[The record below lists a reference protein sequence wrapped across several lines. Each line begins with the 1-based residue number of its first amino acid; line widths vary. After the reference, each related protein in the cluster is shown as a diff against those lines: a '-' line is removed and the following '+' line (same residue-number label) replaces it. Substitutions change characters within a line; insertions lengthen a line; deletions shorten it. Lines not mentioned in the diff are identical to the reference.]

1 MLPEVGGLE
10 YVVIAI
16 VALIV
21 VGPKDLPIML
31 RKVGQWVGKL
41 RSMANEFRASFDEMA
56 RQSEL
61 DELRREVEAMR
72 KGQFADQAAH
82 EAMNAQTSQ
91 IFNEIGDS
99 LNGSG
104 VQFHPPTSGYQ
115 AEGLAQTTTIEVG
128 QGAAEPTVAEKAPRR
143 RRPAREPT
151 VVDPKAPKPRAKAGA
166 KPAAKPAAKP
176 VAKKPLAPKAAAAKP
191 AAPKTTRRAAKPKA
205 GSVA

>member
-82 EAMNAQTSQ
+82 EAMNVQASQ

-104 VQFHPPTSGYQ
+104 VQFDPPTGGYQ

-128 QGAAEPTVAEKAPRR
+128 QAAEPTVAEKAPR
-143 RRPAREPT
+143 
-151 VVDPKAPKPRAKAGA
+151 K
-166 KPAAKPAAKP
+166 
-176 VAKKPLAPKAAAAKP
+176 
-191 AAPKTTRRAAKPKA
+191 RRAVRARPMVEP
-205 GSVA
+205 SSS

>member
-41 RSMANEFRASFDEMA
+41 RAMANEFRASFDEMA

-61 DELRREVEAMR
+61 DDLRREVEAMR

-82 EAMNAQTSQ
+82 EAMNAQASQ

-99 LNGSG
+99 LNGSD
-104 VQFHPPTSGYQ
+104 VQFHPPMGGYS

-128 QGAAEPTVAEKAPRR
+128 QSAEPTVVKKAPRKR
-143 RRPAREPT
+143 RSTLEPT
-151 VVDPKAPKPRAKAGA
+151 VVDSKAPKPRAKVAGKPQA
-166 KPAAKPAAKP
+166 KASAAT
-176 VAKKPLAPKAAAAKP
+176 KAAGK
-191 AAPKTTRRAAKPKA
+191 AAPAKTAARRTPKPKA
-205 GSVA
+205 GSAA